1 MRRRRMLAEINV
13 VPYIDVMLVLL
24 VIFMVTAP
32 MLMQGVEV
40 ELPKADA
47 APVEDQDA
55 EPLIVS
61 IDSQGQLFLNLGA
74 NEKQVLELATVRER
88 VAAVLRRTPDK
99 PVLVWGDQNVA
110 YGDVVVV
117 MTAHCRRRVRRRWVW
132 SPRAP
137 QSTDVSR
144 SSAFAGLPAI
154 LTLLLH
160 GGVALV
166 LVVRSTHSEQVVA
179 AAPPLSR
186 SRRRWCRRMT

>member
-40 ELPKADA
+40 DLPDADA
-47 APVEDQDA
+47 APVKDQDA

-61 IDSQGQLFLNLGA
+61 INDRGELFLNLGA
-74 NEKQVLELATVRER
+74 NEKQVLELATIRQR

-99 PVLVWGDQNVA
+99 PVLVWGDQKVA

-117 MTAHCRRRVRRRWVW
+117 MTALQEAG
-132 SPRAP
+132 AP
-137 QSTDVSR
+137 QVGLVTESP
-144 SSAFAGLPAI
+144 AGN
-154 LTLLLH
+154 
-160 GGVALV
+160 
-166 LVVRSTHSEQVVA
+166 
-179 AAPPLSR
+179 
-186 SRRRWCRRMT
+186 